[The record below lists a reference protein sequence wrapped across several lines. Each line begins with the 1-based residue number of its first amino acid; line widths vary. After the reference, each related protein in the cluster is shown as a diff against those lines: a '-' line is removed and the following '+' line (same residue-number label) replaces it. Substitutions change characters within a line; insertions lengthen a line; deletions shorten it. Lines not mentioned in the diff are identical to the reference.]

1 MASPALGDE
10 NFHRT
15 VVLVLEHGAEGAIG
29 VVLNRPSHTQLEQ
42 IAPPLAPLAAPPG
55 LVHVGGPVAPSAA
68 ICLGRLRKGAEG
80 HGAGG
85 AEGQGASRLFGRV
98 ASVDLDF
105 PAERLGELVDEIRL
119 FAGYAGW
126 DAGQLDA
133 ELEEG
138 AWFPVRRSDGD
149 AYCPE
154 PTRLWHDVLRRQ
166 RRQSLAILA
175 SYPDDLS
182 TN

>member
-1 MASPALGDE
+1 MASPTLGDE

-15 VVLVLEHGAEGAIG
+15 VVLVLEHGAEGAVG

-68 ICLGRLRKGAEG
+68 ICLGRMREASEG
-80 HGAGG
+80 P
-85 AEGQGASRLFGRV
+85 GASHLFGRV
-98 ASVDLDF
+98 ASVDLDV
-105 PAERLGELVDEIRL
+105 PAEQLGELVEEIRL

-133 ELEEG
+133 ERAEG
-138 AWFPVRRSDGD
+138 AWFPVRRADKD
-149 AYCPE
+149 ALSPE
-154 PTRLWHDVLRRQ
+154 PTGLWHDVLRRQ
-166 RRQSLAILA
+166 RRQSLAMLA

>member
-1 MASPALGDE
+1 MASPALGDD

-15 VVLVLEHGAEGAIG
+15 VVLVLEHGTEGAVG

-42 IAPPLAPLAAPPG
+42 IAAPLAPLAAPPG

-68 ICLGRLRKGAEG
+68 ICLGRMREG
-80 HGAGG
+80 V
-85 AEGQGASRLFGRV
+85 EGPGASHLFGGL
-98 ASVDLDF
+98 ASVDLDV
-105 PAERLGELVDEIRL
+105 PAEELSGVVDEIRL

-133 ELEEG
+133 EMAEG
-138 AWFPVRRSDGD
+138 AWFAVKRSDDD
-149 AYCPE
+149 ALGPE
-154 PTRLWHDVLRRQ
+154 PTGLWRDVLRRQ

-175 SYPDDLS
+175 SFPDDVS
-182 TN
+182 SN

>member
-1 MASPALGDE
+1 MASPALGDD

-15 VVLVLEHGAEGAIG
+15 VVLVLEHGAEGAVG

-42 IAPPLAPLAAPPG
+42 IAAPLAPLAAAPG
-55 LVHVGGPVAPSAA
+55 LVHVGGPVPPAAA
-68 ICLGRLRKGAEG
+68 ICLGRMREGVEGRGAAGAEG
-80 HGAGG
+80 R
-85 AEGQGASRLFGRV
+85 GASHLFGRV
-98 ASVDLDF
+98 ASVDLDV
-105 PAERLGELVDEIRL
+105 PAEELSGLVDRIRL

-126 DAGQLDA
+126 GAGQLDA
-133 ELEEG
+133 EMEQG
-138 AWFPVRRSDGD
+138 AWFAVKRTDDD
-149 AYCPE
+149 ALCPE
-154 PTRLWHDVLRRQ
+154 PTGLWHAVLRRQ

>member
-1 MASPALGDE
+1 MASPALGDD

-15 VVLVLEHGAEGAIG
+15 VVLVLEHGTEGAVG
-29 VVLNRPSHTQLEQ
+29 VVLNRPSHTRLEQ
-42 IAPPLAPLAAPPG
+42 IASPLAPLAAPPG

-68 ICLGRLRKGAEG
+68 ICLGRIREGAEG
-80 HGAGG
+80 P
-85 AEGQGASRLFGRV
+85 GASRLFGRV
-98 ASVDLDF
+98 ASVDLDL
-105 PAERLGELVDEIRL
+105 PAEQLGGLVEEIRL

-133 ELEEG
+133 EMAEG
-138 AWFPVRRSDGD
+138 AWFAVKRSDDD
-149 AYCPE
+149 ALCAE
-154 PTRLWHDVLRRQ
+154 PTGLWRAVLRRQ

>member
-15 VVLVLEHGAEGAIG
+15 VVLVLEHGAEGAVG

-42 IAPPLAPLAAPPG
+42 IAAPLAPLAAPPG

-68 ICLGRLRKGAEG
+68 ICLGRMREGAEG
-80 HGAGG
+80 P
-85 AEGQGASRLFGRV
+85 GASHLFGRV
-98 ASVDLDF
+98 ASVDLDV
-105 PAERLGELVDEIRL
+105 PAEQLGELVDELRL

-126 DAGQLDA
+126 DAGQLEA

-138 AWFPVRRSDGD
+138 AWFPVKRSDRD
-149 AYCPE
+149 ALSPE
-154 PTRLWHDVLRRQ
+154 PTGLWHDVLRRQ
-166 RRQSLAILA
+166 RRQSLAMLA
-175 SYPDDLS
+175 TYPDDLS

>member
-1 MASPALGDE
+1 VASPALGDD

-15 VVLVLEHGAEGAIG
+15 VVLVLEHGAEGAVG

-42 IAPPLAPLAAPPG
+42 IAAPLAPLAAAPG

-68 ICLGRLRKGAEG
+68 ICLGRMREGAEG
-80 HGAGG
+80 P
-85 AEGQGASRLFGRV
+85 GASHLFGRV
-98 ASVDLDF
+98 ASVDLDV
-105 PAERLGELVDEIRL
+105 PPEQLSGLVDEIRL

-126 DAGQLDA
+126 GAGQLDA
-133 ELEEG
+133 EMDQG
-138 AWFPVRRSDGD
+138 AWFAVKRTDDD
-149 AYCPE
+149 ALSPE
-154 PTRLWHDVLRRQ
+154 PTGLWRAVLRRQ